1 MKANKFK
8 IKPYDDSIGLSLIVD
23 LYNQMVKYLNPEST
37 LQITEEL
44 ARMYLGQETV
54 FSRDY
59 LLFENKQ
66 GKIIGFTGLS
76 LTPIVKDAYVAVYAL
91 KPEFLDSEL
100 PGELIDATLDL
111 KKKLNVPQ
119 FLFQT
124 IGDLSAPFDEK
135 LESLGFTPVNYTW
148 SMRLDNFDL
157 FSHPGIP
164 EGITIKSL
172 KKMEDSA
179 STVNV
184 LNEAFADSFMYKP
197 ITKMRW
203 KKMTETAKKNH
214 IIEHCVAYDDDKYI
228 GICNIYLNPEQ
239 DLSGLI
245 ADFGVL
251 PSYQHRKIGSALLAT
266 GIENLRQKGCKTI
279 KLGVDTKNEKALGL
293 YKKFGFYVKKNLTQR
308 TYKIN

>member
-1 MKANKFK
+1 MKANEFR
-8 IKPYDDSIGLSLIVD
+8 IKPYDDSVGLSLIVD
-23 LYNQMVKYLNPEST
+23 LYNQMGKYLNPETT

-44 ARMYLGQETV
+44 ARIYLGQETV

-59 LLFENKQ
+59 LIFENKQ

-76 LTPIVKDAYVAVYAL
+76 LTPLVEDAYVAVYAVQ
-91 KPEFLDSEL
+91 PEYINSEL

-111 KKKLNVPQ
+111 KKKLNVPK
-119 FLFQT
+119 FLFST
-124 IGDLSAPFDEK
+124 MGDLSAPFDEK

-148 SMRLDNFDL
+148 SMRLDNFGS

-164 EGITIKSL
+164 KDITVKNL
-172 KKMEDSA
+172 KEMKDSA

-197 ITKMRW
+197 ITKIRW

-228 GICNIYLNPEQ
+228 GICDIYLNPEQ
-239 DLSGLI
+239 DQSGLI
-245 ADFGVL
+245 ANFGVL

-266 GIENLRQKGCKTI
+266 GIEILRQKGCKTI
-279 KLGVDTKNEKALGL
+279 KLGVDTKNEKALNL
-293 YKKFGFYVKKNLTQR
+293 YKKFGFFVKKDLTQR
-308 TYKIN
+308 TYQIT